1 MGLKGFVEGG
11 IASVIAGCSTHP
23 LDLIKVRMQLQ
34 GESAAAVAPPI
45 ASLRPPSPSPTPP
58 PPDPSP
64 PEPGPAPRSPPPRPD
79 RGRRADPPLRG
90 PRAVLSLGV
99 SATVLRQTLYSTT
112 RMGLYDVFKTRWSD
126 ESGRFP
132 LPRKIAAGLLAGGI
146 GAAVGNPADVAMVR
160 MQADG
165 RLPAAERRNPV
176 RRRRDL
182 AHGAGRGGRVPLARE
197 LADGEP
203 RDDRHREPA
212 VDVRPGE
219 GEHTAEGGDGGRAG
233 DARGGQP
240 GGGAGGGGGVEPGG
254 RGEDEGDEHEG
265 GEGDAAAVRGGAR
278 LRDED
283 GEGGGADGPVQG
295 VRPHGVAA
303 GAVHRGAVRDARAG
317 AEAAQGLLS
326 APELELGGGRSAVGR
341 WFCFD
346 DGENCWSI
354 LLY

>member
-1 MGLKGFVEGG
+1 ML
-11 IASVIAGCSTHP
+11 H
-23 LDLIKVRMQLQ
+23 
-34 GESAAAVAPPI
+34 APP
-45 ASLRPPSPSPTPP
+45 RPHQGPDAAPGRVGGGGRPADRQPP
-58 PPDPSP
+58 PRPRLPPRRRRRILRP

-90 PRAVLSLGV
+90 PRRAVLRR
-99 SATVLRQTLYSTT
+99 LRHRAPPDALLDHPHGAVRRVQDPL
-112 RMGLYDVFKTRWSD
+112 V
-126 ESGRFP
+126 GRERP
-132 LPRKIAAGLLAGGI
+132 LPAPPQDRRRPPRRRHRRRRRQPRRRRHGPDAGRRPPPRR
-146 GAAVGNPADVAMVR
+146 GAP
-160 MQADG
+160 Q
-165 RLPAAERRNPV
+165 LPV

-233 DARGGQP
+233 DARGCQP

-295 VRPHGVAA
+295 VRPDRVEA

-326 APELELGGGRSAVGR
+326 APELELGDRR
-341 WFCFD
+341 WRWP
-346 DGENCWSI
+346 ERRW
-354 LLY
+354 